1 MLKKVKN
8 IRCSTVEGFG
18 EEWSVYDQSQ
28 VKEAE
33 IANMFEAYFHIF
45 PWQDLPVGSIGMDV
59 GCGSGRWAL
68 KAAQQVGS
76 LFCVDASEKALAV
89 AKKNLAHTPNCHLMR
104 ASVDGL
110 PFPDET
116 MDFGYSLGVLHHL
129 PDTALGLKA
138 CVEKLKPGAPFLLY
152 LYYALDN
159 KPVWFRGLWRVSDF
173 FRQKI
178 SVLPF
183 HARLLST
190 KVIALTI
197 YWPLART
204 ALLLE
209 KMGLPVQSLPLS
221 FYRSKSFY
229 IMCNDALDR
238 FGTDLEQRFTKAQIT
253 EMMGVAGLKNIRFS
267 EDPPFWC
274 AVGIKK

>member
-1 MLKKVKN
+1 MKN
-8 IRCSTVEGFG
+8 ISRSTVEGFG

-33 IANMFEAYFHIF
+33 MTGLFEAYFHIF

-110 PFPDET
+110 PFSDET

-173 FRQKI
+173 FRRKI
-178 SVLPF
+178 SALPF
-183 HARLLST
+183 HIRLLVT

-221 FYRSKSFY
+221 FYRNKSFY

-238 FGTDLEQRFTKAQIT
+238 FGTDLEQRFTQAQIT
-253 EMMGVAGLKNIRFS
+253 EMMEFAGLKNIRFS
-267 EDPPFWC
+267 ENPPFWC
-274 AVGIKK
+274 AVGTKK